1 MMTEDLRAAAIRIV
15 EQMARER
22 PAVAAIVA
30 SLVMSEL
37 LSIGLFGGEPDEG
50 SEFAAAI
57 NVKLSEIALRHGADR
72 GWQLV
77 PTEAPRRH

>member
-15 EQMARER
+15 EQVARER
-22 PAVAAIVA
+22 PAVAAVIA

-37 LSIGLFGGEPDEG
+37 LSIGLFGGEPDEV
-50 SEFAAAI
+50 SEFAAAV
-57 NVKLSEIALRHGADR
+57 NFKLTEIALRHGADR

-77 PTEAPRRH
+77 PTEPPKRH